1 VVGGHEILL
10 LVGVVCVVVSV
21 DCWSIVVVAAR
32 DILAVGSI
40 IAVLL
45 THARILLLSCS

>member
-32 DILAVGSI
+32 DIMVVGSMV
-40 IAVLL
+40 ALLL
-45 THARILLLSCS
+45 THAILL

>member
-1 VVGGHEILL
+1 MVWGHEILL

-32 DILAVGSI
+32 DIMVAGIMVAL
-40 IAVLL
+40 LL
-45 THARILLLSCS
+45 TDAILLLSCS

>member
-1 VVGGHEILL
+1 VVWGHEILL

-32 DILAVGSI
+32 DIMAAGSMVG
-40 IAVLL
+40 AGVLL
-45 THARILLLSCS
+45 THAIL